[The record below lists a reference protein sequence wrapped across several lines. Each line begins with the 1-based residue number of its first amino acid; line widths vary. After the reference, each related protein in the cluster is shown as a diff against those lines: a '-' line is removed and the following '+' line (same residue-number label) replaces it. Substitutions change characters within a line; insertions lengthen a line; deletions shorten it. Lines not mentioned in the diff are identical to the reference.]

1 MAKWLQ
7 RMKNFAPFIFLILG
21 NIFVAIGIRSNQ
33 ESSDGL
39 YIIIAGILL
48 LLISIIMLVIS
59 LKKLKN

>member
-1 MAKWLQ
+1 
-7 RMKNFAPFIFLILG
+7 MKNFAPFIFLILG